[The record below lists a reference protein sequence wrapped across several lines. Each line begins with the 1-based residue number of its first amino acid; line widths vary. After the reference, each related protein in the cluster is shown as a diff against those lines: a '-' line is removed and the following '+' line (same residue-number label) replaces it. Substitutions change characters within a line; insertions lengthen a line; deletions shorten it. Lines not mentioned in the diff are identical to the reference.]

1 MTNAR
6 QPDDPVA
13 SPCIGVCHIDQA
25 TGWCAGC
32 GRSIQEIADWGAMP
46 ETEKVKVIAALAER
60 RARSA
65 QNVSGAYRA
74 SPD

>member
-1 MTNAR
+1 
-6 QPDDPVA
+6 
-13 SPCIGVCHIDQA
+13 
-25 TGWCAGC
+25 
-32 GRSIQEIADWGAMP
+32 MP
-46 ETEKVKVIAALAER
+46 EAEKVKVIAALAER